1 MDKDPSE
8 KRLEQEKLKKEL
20 DEIKPKI
27 DILKKEN
34 KDLRKEIKQLE
45 LEDAVVMEV
54 KLPREKPTDP
64 KNLAK
69 VLKIVRE
76 LVRELTAHQQLIWSE
91 KEDEKQCTIC
101 AEHHKDTV
109 LVPCGHFFCSKC
121 SLAVQTCP
129 NCRKRIERRVRT
141 FDSSI

>member
-1 MDKDPSE
+1 VSE
-8 KRLEQEKLKKEL
+8 KSLEQEKLRREL
-20 DEIKPKI
+20 HEIKPKI
-27 DILKKEN
+27 DILKEEN
-34 KDLRKEIKQLE
+34 KDLRKQIKELE
-45 LEDAVVMEV
+45 LEDAVVMEA
-54 KLPREKPTDP
+54 KLPREKPTDA
-64 KNLAK
+64 KNLAE

-76 LVRELTAHQQLIWSE
+76 LERDLTAHQQFMWSE

-101 AEHHKDTV
+101 AEAQKDTV

-121 SLAVQTCP
+121 SKAVQTCP